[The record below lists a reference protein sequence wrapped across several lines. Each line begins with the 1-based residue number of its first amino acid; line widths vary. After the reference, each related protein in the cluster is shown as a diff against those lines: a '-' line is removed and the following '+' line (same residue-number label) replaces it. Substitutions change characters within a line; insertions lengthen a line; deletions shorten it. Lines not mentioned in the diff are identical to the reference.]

1 MAYPTQPY
9 MYQQVYQPPMYAP
22 QNRAVIN
29 PYQDQLSQLQQY
41 SQYHT
46 PIQAQMSQPVM
57 QQIPCLAGQI
67 VDGIDAVKAKD
78 VDMTGNKNYYPQ
90 SNGEFIFTK
99 QLQADG
105 TSQTLIYKLMGDL
118 NSLQNQ
124 QQTISQ
130 PQESFEKVLGTMLG
144 QMKAE
149 IINEISAL
157 IPTQINALPTQ
168 RKGQVES

>member
-9 MYQQVYQPPMYAP
+9 MYQQVYQPPMYTP
-22 QNRAVIN
+22 QNRTVIN

-41 SQYHT
+41 SQYQT
-46 PIQAQMSQPVM
+46 PIQTQFAQPMM
-57 QQIPCLAGQI
+57 QQIPYLAGQI

-78 VDMTGNKNYYPQ
+78 VDMTGSKNYYPQ

-105 TSQTLIYKLMGDL
+105 TSQTLIYKLIGDL
-118 NSLQNQ
+118 NSIQNQ
-124 QQTISQ
+124 QQAINQ
-130 PQESFEKVLGTMLG
+130 PQESFEKLLRTMLG
-144 QMKAE
+144 QVKAE

-157 IPTQINALPTQ
+157 IPTQANGFSTQ
-168 RKGQVES
+168 RKGQDEL